1 MENESSGSFR
11 SVGGLIPEEL
21 FWEFKAA
28 RAKRHESGP
37 QALENAI
44 RLYLEVGKA
53 EKENSD
59 GNGQEQA
66 T

>member
-1 MENESSGSFR
+1 MENESSGLFR

-28 RAKRHESGP
+28 RALRHESGP

-44 RLYLEVGKA
+44 RLYLEVDKT

-59 GNGQEQA
+59 ESGQEQ
-66 T
+66 TT